1 MTYLIVQTFVLLL
14 AAALL
19 GALLAWYLTRM
30 VAAGDRARLQTR
42 LRAAEREAGALRE
55 RLSEAERAGETL
67 GARLAEATAALAA
80 CEAQREQAAAAQA
93 QAPAAAVEAPR
104 PDAAALSDA
113 EQGSRP
119 PAAAPGDGSDDL
131 QQIKGIGPKIA
142 ATLAELGIGRFEQ
155 IAAWTPEH
163 VAWVNAHLR
172 FKGRVEREEW
182 IDQAKSLA
190 AQRAGD

>member
-1 MTYLIVQTFVLLL
+1 MSYLIVQTFALLL

-30 VAAGDRARLQTR
+30 VAANDRAGLHAR
-42 LRAAEREAGALRE
+42 LRAAEREAGALQQ
-55 RLSEAERAGETL
+55 RLSEGERTRESLA
-67 GARLAEATAALAA
+67 ARLAAAEDALAACQTQCAESTAAVAAPAALAA
-80 CEAQREQAAAAQA
+80 ADPQVEEGIRPPP
-93 QAPAAAVEAPR
+93 APAGEGR
-104 PDAAALSDA
+104 
-113 EQGSRP
+113 
-119 PAAAPGDGSDDL
+119 DDL

-142 ATLAELGIGRFEQ
+142 ATLAQLGIGRFEQ

-182 IDQAKSLA
+182 IAQARSLA
-190 AQRAGD
+190 EQGAGD

>member
-1 MTYLIVQTFVLLL
+1 MSYLIVQTFVLLL

-30 VAAGDRARLQTR
+30 VAANDRAGLHAR
-42 LRAAEREAGALRE
+42 LRAAGREAGALQE
-55 RLSEAERAGETL
+55 RLSEGERTRESLA
-67 GARLAEATAALAA
+67 ARLAEAQDALAA
-80 CEAQREQAAAAQA
+80 CQA
-93 QAPAAAVEAPR
+93 QCAELAAEAAEAPVSLPAADPEVQE
-104 PDAAALSDA
+104 
-113 EQGSRP
+113 GIRP
-119 PAAAPGDGSDDL
+119 PSVQPDDGGDDL

-142 ATLAELGIGRFEQ
+142 ATLGQLGIGRFEQ

-182 IDQAKSLA
+182 IAQARNLA
-190 AQRAGD
+190 GQSAGD

>member
-1 MTYLIVQTFVLLL
+1 MSYLIVQTFALLL

-30 VAAGDRARLQTR
+30 VAANDHAALHAR
-42 LRAAEREAGALRE
+42 LRAAERDAGALQE
-55 RLSEAERAGETL
+55 RLSEAERTGESL
-67 GARLAEATAALAA
+67 AARLAAAEDALVA
-80 CEAQREQAAAAQA
+80 CRTQCAESTAAAAV
-93 QAPAAAVEAPR
+93 APAAASASLG
-104 PDAAALSDA
+104 AADPQVQ
-113 EQGSRP
+113 EGMRP
-119 PAAAPGDGSDDL
+119 PPAPAGDGQDDL

-142 ATLAELGIGRFEQ
+142 ATLRQLGIGRFEQ

-182 IDQAKSLA
+182 IAQARNLA
-190 AQRAGD
+190 AQSAGD

>member
-30 VAAGDRARLQTR
+30 VAANDRAGLHAR
-42 LRAAEREAGALRE
+42 LRAAEREAGTLRE
-55 RLSEAERAGETL
+55 RLSEAERAGESL
-67 GARLAEATAALAA
+67 GARLSEAQAALAA
-80 CEAQREQAAAAQA
+80 CEAQRVEARAAEN
-93 QAPAAAVEAPR
+93 APAQQLAQSAA
-104 PDAAALSDA
+104 DA
-113 EQGSRP
+113 EPSEGTRP
-119 PAAAPGDGSDDL
+119 PAAGPDAGSDDL
-131 QQIKGIGPKIA
+131 QQIRGIGPKIA

-163 VAWVNAHLR
+163 VVWVNAHLR

-182 IDQAKSLA
+182 IAQARDLA
-190 AQRAGD
+190 AQSAGD